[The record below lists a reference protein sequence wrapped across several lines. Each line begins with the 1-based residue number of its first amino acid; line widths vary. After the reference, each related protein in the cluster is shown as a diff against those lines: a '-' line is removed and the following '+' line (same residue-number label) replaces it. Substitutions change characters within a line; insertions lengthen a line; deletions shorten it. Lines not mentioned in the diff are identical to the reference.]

1 MVLVELRRFFK
12 KVRCNGRMRRF
23 REKLRVHRRKNTL
36 IVNYG
41 RFQMCIRS
49 VLVRSNE

>member
-1 MVLVELRRFFK
+1 MVLVEQRRLK
-12 KVRCNGRMRRF
+12 KKMRCKGRMRSF
-23 REKLRVHRRKNTL
+23 REKSRVYRRKNTL

-49 VLVRSNE
+49 VLVGSNE